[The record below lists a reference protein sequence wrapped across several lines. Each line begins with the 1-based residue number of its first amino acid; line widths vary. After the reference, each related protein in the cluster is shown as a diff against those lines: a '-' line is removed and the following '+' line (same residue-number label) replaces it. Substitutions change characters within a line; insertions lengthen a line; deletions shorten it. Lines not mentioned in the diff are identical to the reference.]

1 MSEEFFPVTETVVFL
16 RIVKYGEGRRGKFAV
31 ALVKHEETEF
41 TLLLAEEEFPAE
53 KAQLIKKGQVLKV
66 KPSQGGLRARI
77 KDQDLKHF
85 AENQERIAIEV
96 SQLKEKLDAVENRQI
111 ERLGQFER
119 VIDDLKR
126 VIICWDDLQ
135 DDWRN
140 NALSGAVT
148 KTPSNVQVGRLY
160 ELFK

>member
-1 MSEEFFPVTETVVFL
+1 MFL
-16 RIVKYGEGRRGKFAV
+16 NYLLLCVNYQDQTILSLHYLELFLKI
-31 ALVKHEETEF
+31 VKHEKTEF
-41 TLLLAEEEFPAE
+41 TLLLPEEDFPAE

-85 AENQERIAIEV
+85 GENLERIAIEV
-96 SQLKEKLDAVENRQI
+96 SQLKDKLDAVENRQI
-111 ERLGQFER
+111 EKLGQFER

-135 DDWRN
+135 DD
-140 NALSGAVT
+140 
-148 KTPSNVQVGRLY
+148 
-160 ELFK
+160 

>member
-16 RIVKYGEGRRGKFAV
+16 RIVKYGQGRRGKFAV
-31 ALVKHEETEF
+31 ALVKHEQTEF
-41 TLLLAEEEFPAE
+41 TLLLPEEDFPAE

-96 SQLKEKLDAVENRQI
+96 SQLKDKLDAVENRQI

-135 DDWRN
+135 DD
-140 NALSGAVT
+140 
-148 KTPSNVQVGRLY
+148 
-160 ELFK
+160 

>member
-16 RIVKYGEGRRGKFAV
+16 RIVKYGEGRLGKFAV

-66 KPSQGGLRARI
+66 KPSERGLRARI
-77 KDQDLKHF
+77 KDQDFKLF

-96 SQLKEKLDAVENRQI
+96 SRFNDKLDAVENRQI
-111 ERLGQFER
+111 ERLNQFER
-119 VIDDLKR
+119 IIEDLKR
-126 VIICWDDLQ
+126 VIICWDDIN

-140 NALSGAVT
+140 NPPNGKIT
-148 KTPSNVQVGRLY
+148 KTP
-160 ELFK
+160 

>member
-1 MSEEFFPVTETVVFL
+1 MTEEFFPVTETVVFL

-31 ALVKHEETEF
+31 ALVKHGETEF
-41 TLLLAEEEFPAE
+41 TLLLAEEEFPAD
-53 KAQLIKKGQVLKV
+53 KVQLIKEGQILRV

-85 AENQERIAIEV
+85 AENQELIAIEV
-96 SQLKEKLDAVENRQI
+96 SQIKDKLDAIENRQI

-135 DDWRN
+135 DD
-140 NALSGAVT
+140 
-148 KTPSNVQVGRLY
+148 
-160 ELFK
+160 